1 MIWFWFTLGFF
12 GLLIGLSI
20 AYWFAHLWQ
29 DERLARF
36 VSFLGAF
43 SAIAIILSFLFT
55 LQNTEKEQE
64 RRKALVQDQENAKFT
79 QQTEK
84 YWVDVERQFA
94 SSYPFLTTLYKEIYS
109 DAQISTPQ
117 LTPDQLTED
126 KNKTWHMCSE
136 LLQIIENVINT
147 SQVNSSDS
155 YGWTEVFISWL
166 KSPTLQNVWNN
177 SKTFFN
183 PETRTFIDGILS
195 GQVNGLNQ
203 AKILLTSFKPKS
215 QIN

>member
-12 GLLIGLSI
+12 GLLIGMSI
-20 AYWFAHLWQ
+20 TYWCANLWK
-29 DERLARF
+29 DERLVRF

-43 SAIAIILSFLFT
+43 SAVAIILSFLFT
-55 LQNTEKEQE
+55 LQNSEKEQD
-64 RRKALVQDQENAKFT
+64 RRKSLIQDQEKAKFT

-94 SSYPFLTTLYKEIYS
+94 SSYPFLTNLYKEIYPES
-109 DAQISTPQ
+109 QIATSQ
-117 LTPDQLTED
+117 LTTEQVIED
-126 KNKTWHMCSE
+126 KNRTWHMCSE
-136 LLQIIENVINT
+136 LLQIIENVVNT
-147 SQVNSSDS
+147 SHVSSSDS

-166 KSPTLQNVWNN
+166 KSPTLQNVWNH

-183 PETRTFIDGILS
+183 PETQSFIDGILTGKIS
-195 GQVNGLNQ
+195 EISQ

-215 QIN
+215 